1 MVSHN
6 DGVLI
11 SRFGWLD
18 YGGVA
23 GLDGSRFPNLVF
35 FILVFAV
42 VGGCG
47 LRSGRVRLLVCGC
60 FLSLALSLMWF
71 VVVVGRGNGGGVVA
85 IGFCGYCFFLFIIL
99 MNYLYYFK

>member
-1 MVSHN
+1 MVSHD
-6 DGVLI
+6 DGASI

-42 VGGCG
+42 VGGYR
-47 LRSGRVRLLVCGC
+47 LRSGRGRLLVCGC
-60 FLSLALSLMWF
+60 FLSLSLSLSP
-71 VVVVGRGNGGGVVA
+71 
-85 IGFCGYCFFLFIIL
+85 
-99 MNYLYYFK
+99 

>member
-1 MVSHN
+1 MVSHD
-6 DGVLI
+6 DGASI

-47 LRSGRVRLLVCGC
+47 LRSGRGRLLVCGC
-60 FLSLALSLMWF
+60 FSLSLSLSLSLLD
-71 VVVVGRGNGGGVVA
+71 VV
-85 IGFCGYCFFLFIIL
+85 CGCGW
-99 MNYLYYFK
+99 